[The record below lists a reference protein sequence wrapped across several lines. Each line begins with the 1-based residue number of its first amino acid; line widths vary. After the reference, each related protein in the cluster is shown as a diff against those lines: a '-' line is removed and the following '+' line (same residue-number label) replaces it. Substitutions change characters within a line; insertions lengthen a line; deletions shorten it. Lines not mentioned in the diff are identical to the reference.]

1 MPQKTHSKRAEI
13 LRAVKELLW
22 ERGYEAMSPR
32 DVLDRSGAGQGSLYH
47 HFPGKVELAC
57 VALNEMAAEERAAVD
72 VLFAPD
78 RKPLDRI
85 YAYLNRERDAL
96 RGCRL
101 ARLANE
107 SVMENL
113 ELRKPVKR
121 FLEHIIDR
129 LRSSLEEAQFDGDLL
144 PDFEAAEVAT
154 TLLAVVEGGFVLART
169 HWDANRMKQALGGAT
184 QLLRIA
190 ERKAR

>member
-1 MPQKTHSKRAEI
+1 MPQRTHSKRADI

-57 VALNEMAAEERAAVD
+57 AALNEMAAEERAAID
-72 VLFAPD
+72 ALFAPD
-78 RKPLDRI
+78 RKALERI
-85 YAYLNRERDAL
+85 YAYLNRERDVL

-107 SVMENL
+107 SVMENP
-113 ELRKPVKR
+113 ELRKPVER

-129 LRSSLEEAQFDGDLL
+129 LRSSLEEAQFAGDLQ
-144 PDFEAAEVAT
+144 PDFEASEVAT

-169 HWDANRMKQALGGAT
+169 HWDADRMKHALKGAI
-184 QLLRIA
+184 QLLKIA
-190 ERKAR
+190 EMKAR

>member
-1 MPQKTHSKRAEI
+1 MSQRTSSKRAEI

-32 DVLDRSGAGQGSLYH
+32 DVLNRSGAGQGSLYH
-47 HFPGKVELAC
+47 HFQGKIELAC
-57 VALNEMAAEERAAVD
+57 AALHEMAEEERAAID
-72 VLFAPD
+72 KLFAPD

-107 SVMENL
+107 SVMENP
-113 ELRKPVKR
+113 ELRKPVEE
-121 FLEHIIDR
+121 FLQHIIDR
-129 LRSSLEEAQFDGDLL
+129 LRSSLEEAQFAGELH
-144 PDFEAAEVAT
+144 PDFEATDVANA
-154 TLLAVVEGGFVLART
+154 LLAVVEGGFVLART
-169 HWDANRMKQALGGAT
+169 HWDAARMVQALNGAA
-184 QLLRIA
+184 QLLKIA
-190 ERKAR
+190 EANDR

>member
-190 ERKAR
+190 ERRAR

>member
-1 MPQKTHSKRAEI
+1 MPQRTHSKRAEI

-47 HFPGKVELAC
+47 HFAGKVELAC
-57 VALNEMAAEERAAVD
+57 TALNEMAAEERAAID
-72 VLFAPD
+72 ALFAPD

-107 SVMENL
+107 SVMENP
-113 ELRKPVKR
+113 EFRKPVER
-121 FLEHIIDR
+121 FLEHVIDR
-129 LRSSLEEAQFDGDLL
+129 LRSSLEEAQFAGDLQ
-144 PDFEAAEVAT
+144 PDFEATEVANA
-154 TLLAVVEGGFVLART
+154 LLAVVEGGFVLART
-169 HWDANRMKQALGGAT
+169 YWEADRMKQALKGAA

-190 ERKAR
+190 EARKR